1 MPTTTLRDTG
11 RSQVLM
17 HEARKYSPGGVHSGI
32 RAAVPLVFERAEGA
46 YVWDVDGNRY
56 IDFHGAFAATILG
69 HAHPRVDAAVAQ
81 GVRKLDLMGLG
92 TSEYE
97 IAMARKIVE
106 HVASVDMV
114 AICNTGSEA
123 THHAIRLS
131 RQATGRQKIVKF
143 QGCYHGW
150 HDYVLMNVANPPEML
165 GQKMPHSGGV
175 LSAVLDYTTVVEY
188 NDLEGLAQ
196 ALQTHEYAALLVEP
210 IAHNMGC
217 VMMTDEFA
225 HGMRRLCDETGTVLV
240 YDEVITGFRHGLGGY
255 QETIGIVPDLT
266 TLGKAMSNGYP
277 CAAVGGKQELMNH
290 FLAAGGT
297 VYFSGTL
304 NAHPLGTLAAVATI
318 AELENPQVYQH
329 LFALGDY
336 LRDGFREISER
347 LGLPMVVAG
356 YGSISV
362 PYFRDPELGP
372 PSNYPDLLSCD
383 SDTDVAFRSAMVERG
398 MLIYPRP
405 RARMVL
411 NAAHTRDDVDQLL
424 ETAEDVLRHLR

>member
-1 MPTTTLRDTG
+1 MAETGLRDTSH
-11 RSQVLM
+11 SQALM
-17 HEARKYSPGGVHSGI
+17 ETARKYSPGGVHSAI

-46 YVWDVDGNRY
+46 YVWDADGNRY
-56 IDFHGAFAATILG
+56 IDFHAAFAATMLG
-69 HAHPRVDAAVAQ
+69 HAHPRVDAAVAEA
-81 GVRKLDLMGLG
+81 VHKLDLMGLG

-131 RQATGRQKIVKF
+131 REATGRQKIVKF

-150 HDYVLMNVANPPEML
+150 HDYVLMNVVNPPDKL
-165 GQKMPHSGGV
+165 GQKMPHSGGM
-175 LSAVLDYTTVVEY
+175 LQAAVEYTTVVDF
-188 NDLEGLAQ
+188 NDLEGLEE
-196 ALQTHEYAALLVEP
+196 ALRTEEHAALLVEP

-225 HGMRRLCDETGTVLV
+225 QGMRRLCDETGTVLI

-255 QETIGIVPDLT
+255 QEKVGIVPDLT
-266 TLGKAMSNGYP
+266 TMGKAMSNGYP

-304 NAHPLGTLAAVATI
+304 NAHPLGTVATVATI
-318 AELENPQVYQH
+318 AELEDPQVYEH
-329 LFALGDY
+329 LFALGDH

-347 LGLPMVVAG
+347 LGIPMVVAG

-362 PYFRDPELGP
+362 PYFRDPELGLP
-372 PSNYPDLLSCD
+372 WNYTDLLSCD
-383 SDTDVAFRSAMVERG
+383 TETDVAFRSAMVERG
-398 MLIYPRP
+398 MLMYTQP
-405 RARMVL
+405 RARLVL
-411 NAAHTRDDVDQLL
+411 TAAHTRSDVDQML
-424 ETAEDVLRHLR
+424 EAADDVLRGLR